1 MSVWNLFTS
10 TVGLLTASFLSFFKS
25 SFFLLFNFP
34 FNLLCLY
41 NCKTVSGKHLNS
53 ISQKQRKI
61 IMPLSICATYI
72 ILFFTASHCKHFYLS
87 ESFHFSSFALH
98 SFELYCPCFPSFSLS
113 LPPFLFSPPL
123 PSSHLIYPQCLSS
136 SLLSASFILLHFS
149 SPYIINPFH
158 TLLPPPPPFF
168 LAPLPRTWELTLGK
182 EGRA

>member
-10 TVGLLTASFLSFFKS
+10 TVGLLTASFLTFFKS
-25 SFFLLFNFP
+25 SFFPFP

-53 ISQKQRKI
+53 ISQKQQKI
-61 IMPLSICATYI
+61 IMLLSICATYI
-72 ILFFTASHCKHFYLS
+72 ILFSTVSHCKCFYLT

-136 SLLSASFILLHFS
+136 SLLSASFIHLHFS
-149 SPYIINPFH
+149 TPYINPFH
-158 TLLPPPPPFF
+158 TLLPPSPPVF
-168 LAPLPRTWELTLGK
+168 LAPRPRTWELTLGK
-182 EGRA
+182 ESRA